1 MTRERLGV
9 LDGLRGFA
17 ILLVIWY
24 HLWLVSGYVLVSG
37 PLQSLAENG
46 FLGVDL
52 FFFVSGFCIC
62 YPYARARHE
71 RIPRPTLRQFVER
84 RVWKIVPSYVL
95 ALVVFAILY
104 HARFAGFVDEALQFA
119 AHLAFVHVWFWPA
132 FGSFSGPLWTLG
144 VEVQFYVLFALLAP
158 HIERRPLVVYGAF
171 VATSVL
177 YRIALAAFGVDT
189 DFGWVNQLPAVLDVF
204 GAGMFG
210 AFAFVQLRGGGAP
223 QPQLAACCAVLAIGS
238 IAFGL
243 NAATAAHAG
252 GADSVLRWLNAWR
265 VTFGPVL
272 MLFALGVAFGS
283 PIMRR
288 IVALPALGWLSL
300 VSYNAYLWNLEIVV
314 AVQNA
319 GGPAWVVFWLGGIFT
334 LAVAAALTFGF
345 ERPLQ
350 RGGLSA
356 LFGRRRTVR
365 GAVFGR
371 ALPLSARNVI
381 HVSSH
386 STDEGKHALER
397 IRVGK

>member
-24 HLWLVSGYVLVSG
+24 HLWLVSGYIPVSG
-37 PLQSLAENG
+37 PLQSVVENG

-71 RIPRPTLRQFVER
+71 RAARPPLRQFIER
-84 RVWKIVPSYVL
+84 RVWKIVPSYLL
-95 ALVVFAILY
+95 ALLVFAIVY

-119 AHLAFVHVWFWPA
+119 EHLAFVHVWFWPA

-144 VEVQFYVLFALLAP
+144 VEVQFYVLFALLSP
-158 HIERRPLVVYGAF
+158 LIERRPLLTYGAF

-177 YRIALAAFGVDT
+177 YRIALAAFGVDN
-189 DFGWVNQLPAVLDVF
+189 DFAWINQLPAVLDVF

-210 AFAFVQLRGGGAP
+210 AFAFVQLRGEGGP
-223 QPQLAACCAVLAIGS
+223 QPRLAACCAILALGS

-243 NAATAAHAG
+243 NAATAAHSG
-252 GADSVLRWLNAWR
+252 GSDSVLRWLNAWR

-283 PIMRR
+283 PMLRR
-288 IVALPALGWLSL
+288 IVGLPALGWLSL
-300 VSYNAYLWNLEIVV
+300 VSYNAYLWNLEIAV
-314 AVQNA
+314 AIQNA
-319 GGPAWVVFWLGGIFT
+319 GGPAWIVFWLGGLVT
-334 LAVAAALTFGF
+334 LTVAAALTFGF

-350 RGGLSA
+350 RGGLGA
-356 LFGRRRTVR
+356 LFNRRPSPVHELRGRSAPIV
-365 GAVFGR
+365 
-371 ALPLSARNVI
+371 ARN
-381 HVSSH
+381 SL
-386 STDEGKHALER
+386 GR
-397 IRVGK
+397 

>member
-1 MTRERLGV
+1 VTRDRLGV

-24 HLWLVSGYVLVSG
+24 HLWLVSGYVALSG
-37 PLQSLAENG
+37 PLQSIVENG

-62 YPYARARHE
+62 YPYARARYE
-71 RIPRPTLRQFVER
+71 RRSRPPLRQFIER
-84 RVWKIVPSYVL
+84 RAWKILPSYVL

-104 HARFAGFVDEALQFA
+104 HARFAGFVDEAVQFA
-119 AHLAFVHVWFWPA
+119 AHLFFVHVWFWPT

-158 HIERRPLVVYGAF
+158 QIERRPLVVYAAF
-171 VATSVL
+171 VAIAVV
-177 YRIALAAFGVDT
+177 YRIALTAFRVDN
-189 DFGWVNQLPAVLDVF
+189 DFGWDNQLPAVLDVF

-210 AFAFVQLRGGGAP
+210 AFAFVRLRGEGGA
-223 QPQLAACCAVLAIGS
+223 QPKLAASCAILAVGS
-238 IAFGL
+238 IAYGL

-272 MLFALGVAFGS
+272 ILFALGVAFGS
-283 PIMRR
+283 PMLRNV
-288 IVALPALGWLSL
+288 VALPALAWLSL
-300 VSYNAYLWNLEIVV
+300 VSYNAYLWNLEIAV
-314 AVQNA
+314 AIQNA

-334 LAVAAALTFGF
+334 LTVAAALTYGF

-350 RGGLSA
+350 RGVA
-356 LFGRRRTVR
+356 RAAVAGRRSPPETRL
-365 GAVFGR
+365 GR
-371 ALPLSARNVI
+371 PVPRVARE
-381 HVSSH
+381 
-386 STDEGKHALER
+386 T
-397 IRVGK
+397 